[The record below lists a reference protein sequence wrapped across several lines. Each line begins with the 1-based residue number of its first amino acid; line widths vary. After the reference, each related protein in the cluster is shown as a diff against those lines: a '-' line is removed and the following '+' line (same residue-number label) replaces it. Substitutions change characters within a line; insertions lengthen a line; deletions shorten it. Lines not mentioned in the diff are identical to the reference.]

1 VRDGGSNLGGSQRR
15 ALVLARALV
24 GRPALLLVDD
34 LEHLLESSD
43 RMAAFARLR
52 RVHAGTFIFSTHDRQ
67 LAALA
72 DERWELGSV
81 ESLSPEPVP
90 LRLVAGDDA

>member
-1 VRDGGSNLGGSQRR
+1 MRDGGSNLSGSQRR

-34 LEHLLESSD
+34 LEHLLDGAD

-52 RVHAGTFIFSTHDRQ
+52 DAHAGTILFSTHDRQ
-67 LAALA
+67 LAAMA
-72 DERWELGSV
+72 DERWDLGGV
-81 ESLSPEPVP
+81 EGLLAAPVP
-90 LRLVAGDDA
+90 LRLISGDDA